1 MKERYVKKII
11 KKSEIET
18 VKVNTNAKRTIHN
31 LKKKKQDKINFQ
43 IQNQIRTQKGITL
56 LALVITIIVLL
67 ILAGI
72 TINAITGDNGIIGNA
87 GRAKEEAEI
96 ANEKDILEKAT
107 VQAMGNNKYGNI
119 EEEELQ
125 EQLDKETGERKTEAT
140 DVGEEFEVLFKESN
154 RYYAIDKDG
163 NVGEANIYEED
174 KYPGDI
180 TVGKDGEKLDG
191 NTEETAYQIW
201 CIEDLVKFSQMVNEE
216 NQDFLNKYVVLKTNL
231 NFNSNFSYMNPDTT
245 EFDNYL
251 SGDGSVTLKEQL
263 SEDGNGFF
271 PIGRNYS
278 TQTFRGSFDGEN
290 HIIRNIYIDQSSN
303 AGLFGVS
310 GGGTIYSTNRTKI
323 CNLTVEGNI
332 IIGETNSQRAGGIV
346 AYAAYGLV
354 IENCHSQVNISGNVY
369 GMGGI
374 VGICQYGDLEII
386 NCSNQGAID
395 NARNATG
402 GIIGATQAN
411 INIVNTYNSANLK
424 GTQVIGGMVGIMDA
438 KVNIYNSYQVGDI
451 TGSSSV
457 GGMIGR
463 VSATATLRNV
473 YTIGNINCSSSKG
486 GIIGQI
492 QDSSIIDC
500 DYVYYK
506 KADGLVGI
514 YNENDSD
521 FQING
526 YTEEEWNSTQMVTL
540 LNEGRQ
546 KQEENI
552 NKQEWKTWKLGE
564 IGYPVFE

>member
-180 TVGKDGEKLDG
+180 TVGKNGEKLDG

-201 CIEDLVKFSQMVNEE
+201 CIEDLVSFCNMVNGEGIRLE
-216 NQDFLNKYVVLKTNL
+216 NGEAVPITYRNSFASKYVVLKANL
-231 NFNSNFSYMNPDTT
+231 NFKSKLSYQNSERTDF
-245 EFDNYL
+245 
-251 SGDGSVTLKEQL
+251 GDINGNT
-263 SEDGNGFF
+263 EDGN
-271 PIGRNYS
+271 
-278 TQTFRGSFDGEN
+278 T
-290 HIIRNIYIDQSSN
+290 
-303 AGLFGVS
+303 L
-310 GGGTIYSTNRTKI
+310 
-323 CNLTVEGNI
+323 
-332 IIGETNSQRAGGIV
+332 
-346 AYAAYGLV
+346 
-354 IENCHSQVNISGNVY
+354 
-369 GMGGI
+369 
-374 VGICQYGDLEII
+374 I
-386 NCSNQGAID
+386 ND
-395 NARNATG
+395 W
-402 GIIGATQAN
+402 
-411 INIVNTYNSANLK
+411 
-424 GTQVIGGMVGIMDA
+424 
-438 KVNIYNSYQVGDI
+438 
-451 TGSSSV
+451 
-457 GGMIGR
+457 
-463 VSATATLRNV
+463 
-473 YTIGNINCSSSKG
+473 
-486 GIIGQI
+486 
-492 QDSSIIDC
+492 
-500 DYVYYK
+500 
-506 KADGLVGI
+506 
-514 YNENDSD
+514 
-521 FQING
+521 G
-526 YTEEEWNSTQMVTL
+526 Y
-540 LNEGRQ
+540 
-546 KQEENI
+546 
-552 NKQEWKTWKLGE
+552 
-564 IGYPVFE
+564 

>member
-1 MKERYVKKII
+1 MKEKYVRKMTQK
-11 KKSEIET
+11 
-18 VKVNTNAKRTIHN
+18 
-31 LKKKKQDKINFQ
+31 DQ
-43 IQNQIRTQKGITL
+43 IQNQTKTQKGITL

-72 TINAITGDNGIIGNA
+72 TINAITGENGIIGNA

-96 ANEKDILEKAT
+96 ANEKEILEKAT
-107 VQAMGNNKYGNI
+107 VLAMGNNKYGNI
-119 EEEELQ
+119 EKEELQ
-125 EQLDKETGERKTEAT
+125 EQLDKETGEGKTEAT
-140 DVGEEFEVLFKESN
+140 DIGEEFEVLFKESN
-154 RYYAIDKDG
+154 RYYTVDKDG
-163 NVGEANIYEED
+163 NVGEAQDFVED

-180 TVGKDGEKLDG
+180 TVGKNGETLDG

-201 CIEDLVKFSQMVNEE
+201 CIEDMVKFSQMVNEE

-231 NFNSNFSYMNPDTT
+231 NFNSNFSYMNSDTT
-245 EFDNYL
+245 EFDIYL
-251 SGDGSVTLKEQL
+251 GGDGSSTLKEQL
-263 SEDGNGFF
+263 SENGNGFF

-310 GGGTIYSTNRTKI
+310 GGGTIYGTNRTKI

-332 IIGETNSQRAGGIV
+332 IGGTNSQRAGGIV

-424 GTQVIGGMVGIMDA
+424 GTQLIGGMVGIMEA

-500 DYVYYK
+500 DYIYYK
-506 KADGLVGI
+506 KVDGLVGI

-526 YTEEEWNSTQMVTL
+526 YTEEEWNNTQMVTL
-540 LNEGRQ
+540 LNEGRE

-564 IGYPVFE
+564 EGYPVFE